1 MSVPLQTNEK
11 GMGAVNTRLN
21 LRSYL
26 YHFFHSFESERKKK
40 KKNTVD
46 IE

>member
-26 YHFFHSFESERKKK
+26 YHFFPFESERKKK